1 MQMNFE
7 NRVRPMTIFL
17 HPQTLS
23 CCHLNVLKLSPKGE
37 GFNPPKMGQ

>member
-17 HPQTLS
+17 HPQILS